1 MLLPP
6 TQNSK
11 LKQINGDF
19 QTITDA
25 LDYAALGETGLSF
38 YNTKGA
44 IEASASYTVL
54 RNSARDTA
62 LKLLSLRLSRGQR
75 VGIIA
80 ETSLDYFAI
89 FYGCQ
94 YAGLIPCP
102 IPYTTYMGG
111 KGAYLERIKS
121 LAEVAQISLIC
132 VPQSLENMCEEIA
145 TLAATDTLTF
155 DQLGECDGQGKIL
168 PLGADEPAYIQFSSG
183 STSEPKG
190 IIVTQSALSSNVKGI
205 LQECIRIAPNDRAFS
220 WLPLYHDMGMVGF
233 ALAPLFAQIS
243 VDFISPVSFA
253 RSPTLWLE
261 LMSRNSSTIT
271 YAPPFGYELA
281 AKRYIKTPLKLD
293 LSSLRLAGIG
303 GDTISPKVLDLFTQT
318 LLPTQFKSAALTPSY
333 GMAETTLL
341 ISYSHGV
348 SIDVIDNELL
358 ETGQLVAVTQNKTTS
373 KQLAICGKP
382 LNGHDLIVLNTAN
395 ERLADREI
403 GRIVVRG
410 PSVAKYY
417 ITANGIISM
426 VDEAGYL
433 DTGDMGYMLDGEIVI
448 TGRYKEMILLNGR
461 NLWPQ
466 DIEKSVIGLSSSPI
480 KRAVAFSLDKDEG
493 TQIIVLAEYPI
504 ATEET
509 YRAVKQ
515 AISTQL
521 LASSGISAQIEL
533 VAPRSLPYT
542 SSGKLARLVAKLR
555 FISGDW
561 ASA

>member
-11 LKQINGDF
+11 LEQINGDF

-38 YNTKGA
+38 YNTRGE
-44 IEASASYTVL
+44 IEASASYKAL
-54 RNSARDTA
+54 RNTARETA
-62 LKLLSLRLSRGQR
+62 LKLLSLGISRGQR
-75 VGIIA
+75 IGIIA

-111 KGAYLERIKS
+111 KGAYLDRIKS

-132 VPQSLENMCEEIA
+132 IPQSLENMCDE
-145 TLAATDTLTF
+145 LAALTATDTLTF
-155 DQLGECDGQGKIL
+155 EQLGGRDGQGTIL

-190 IIVTQSALSSNVKGI
+190 IIVTQSALSNNVRGI
-205 LQECIRIAPNDRAFS
+205 LQECIRIAPTDRAFS

-233 ALAPLFAQIS
+233 ALAPLFAQTS
-243 VDFISPVSFA
+243 VDYISPVSFA

-271 YAPPFGYELA
+271 YAPSFGYELA
-281 AKRYIKTPLKLD
+281 AKRYTKTPLPLD
-293 LSSLRLAGIG
+293 LSNLRLAGIG
-303 GDTISPKVLDLFTQT
+303 GDTISPKVLDYFMRT
-318 LLPTQFKSAALTPSY
+318 LLPTQFRSTAFTPSY

-348 SIDVIDNELL
+348 ATDVI
-358 ETGQLVAVTQNKTTS
+358 ETGQLATDTQNNIAG
-373 KQLAICGKP
+373 KQLVICGKP
-382 LNGHDLIVLNTAN
+382 LNGHDLIILDTAN
-395 ERLADREI
+395 KPLADREI

-410 PSVAKYY
+410 PSVAKSY

-433 DTGDMGYMLDGEIVI
+433 DTGDMGYMLDGEVVI
-448 TGRYKEMILLNGR
+448 TGRHKEMILLNGR
-461 NLWPQ
+461 NIWPQ
-466 DIEKSVIGLSSSPI
+466 DIENSIIGLSSPLI
-480 KRAVAFSLDKDEG
+480 KKAVAFSIDQDEL
-493 TQIIVLAEYPI
+493 TQIIVLAEHPTANKEADFI
-504 ATEET
+504 A
-509 YRAVKQ
+509 KN
-515 AISTQL
+515 AIAARL
-521 LASSGISAQIEL
+521 LASSGISAQVKL

-542 SSGKLARLVAKLR
+542 SSGKLARAVAKKMY
-555 FISGDW
+555 ISGKFQK
-561 ASA
+561 A

>member
-11 LKQINGDF
+11 LKHINGDF

-38 YNTKGA
+38 YNTRGE
-44 IEASASYTVL
+44 IEASASYKAL
-54 RNSARDTA
+54 RNTARDTA
-62 LKLLSLRLSRGQR
+62 LKLLSLRLGRGQR
-75 VGIIA
+75 IGIIA
-80 ETSLDYFAI
+80 ETILDYFAV

-132 VPQSLENMCEEIA
+132 IPKSLENMCDEIA
-145 TLAATDTLTF
+145 TLTTTDTLTF
-155 DQLGECDGQGKIL
+155 EQLGKRDGRGTIL

-205 LQECIRIAPNDRAFS
+205 LQECIRIAPTDRAFS

-233 ALAPLFAQIS
+233 ALAPLFAQTS
-243 VDFISPVSFA
+243 VDYISPVSFA

-271 YAPPFGYELA
+271 YAPSFGYELA

-293 LSSLRLAGIG
+293 LSKLRLAGIG

-318 LLPTQFKSAALTPSY
+318 LLPTQFKSAAFTPSY

-348 SIDVIDNELL
+348 TTDVIDNELL
-358 ETGQLVAVTQNKTTS
+358 ETEQLAAVTQNNTTG
-373 KQLAICGKP
+373 KQLVICGKP
-382 LNGHDLIVLNTAN
+382 LNGHDLIVLNAAN
-395 ERLADREI
+395 KPLADREI

-410 PSVAKYY
+410 PSVAKSY

-433 DTGDMGYMLDGEIVI
+433 DTGDMGYMLDGEVVI
-448 TGRYKEMILLNGR
+448 TGRHKEIILLNGR
-461 NLWPQ
+461 NIWPQ
-466 DIEKSVIGLSSSPI
+466 DIENAIIGLSSPVI
-480 KRAVAFSLDKDEG
+480 KKAVAFSIDQDEL
-493 TQIIVLAEYPI
+493 TQIIVLAEHPT
-504 ATEET
+504 ANKEAD
-509 YRAVKQ
+509 RVAKQ
-515 AISTQL
+515 AITARL
-521 LASSGISAQIEL
+521 LASSGISAQVKL

-542 SSGKLARLVAKLR
+542 SSGKLARAIAKKMYM
-555 FISGDW
+555 SGKFQK
-561 ASA
+561 S